1 MTLAGVASL
10 FVAHDYLEPPQ
21 LAEKV
26 GRPPFTPALA
36 RGLAWLEDGD
46 RAVEIDSGRHWG
58 YTLYGVERVGLASGM
73 RFLGKHDWYRELAAR
88 VVAAQ
93 EADGSW
99 GEEVQTSYAL
109 LFLARGRH
117 PILMNKLRFDGF
129 WANRPRDVANLAR
142 FASRELERPLNW
154 QVVNIERDWTDWNES
169 PILYLSSHEAPKF
182 TDEQVEKIRQ
192 FVAAGGLL
200 YTQADSGAGA
210 FDQWARELAK
220 RLWPEYPMTP
230 LAGDHPVYSML
241 YRIEPLLPPL
251 MGVSNGVRALMIH
264 SPQDVSMAWQQRMEK
279 TRQVSFKLGVNLFLY
294 AAGKADLR
302 NRIAD
307 HYIPEPPA
315 AGGGTIRVARLKYA
329 GGHWDPEPYAW
340 TRFARWFGWETG
352 CGVEVKGVDFDG
364 LDAGAA
370 PLAHLTGSAAFSPTE
385 DQASALRRYIDGGG
399 VLLIDCAGGSTA
411 FADSALQLLANAFP
425 DAALKPLSGAHP
437 LFHQSSAGMEE
448 LGTPEVRRYAIPL
461 LGKGAGIPE
470 TLVHGKGRVIFT
482 SLDLT
487 SALLGTNTWAIL
499 GYSPAYGQSLLKN
512 LILWTAA
519 EAAAPPPAGAPPG

>member
-1 MTLAGVASL
+1 
-10 FVAHDYLEPPQ
+10 
-21 LAEKV
+21 
-26 GRPPFTPALA
+26 
-36 RGLAWLEDGD
+36 
-46 RAVEIDSGRHWG
+46 
-58 YTLYGVERVGLASGM
+58 M

-117 PILMNKLRFDGF
+117 PVLMNKLRFEGF

-154 QVVNIERDWTDWNES
+154 QVVNIDRDWTDWNES
-169 PILYLSSHEAPKF
+169 PILYLSSHEAPKL

-192 FVAAGGLL
+192 FVEAGGLL

-210 FDQWARELAK
+210 FDQWARELAR
-220 RLWPEYPMTP
+220 RLWPQYPIAP
-230 LAGDHPVYSML
+230 PGADHPIYSML
-241 YRIEPLLPPL
+241 YKIEPPLPPL
-251 MGVSNGVRALMIH
+251 LAVSNGVRALMIH
-264 SPQDVSMAWQQRMEK
+264 SPQDLSMAWQQRMEK
-279 TRQVSFKLGVNLFLY
+279 TRQPVFRLGVNLFLY

-315 AGGGTIRVARLKYA
+315 PSGGAMSVARLRYA

-352 CGVEVKGVDFDG
+352 CGLDVKPIDLAE
-364 LDAGAA
+364 LDLHIA
-370 PLAHLTGSAAFSPTE
+370 PLAHLTGSMEFSPTD
-385 DQASALRRYIDGGG
+385 DQAVALRCYIDAGG

-411 FADSALQLLANAFP
+411 FAGSAIQLLAKAFP
-425 DAALKPLSGAHP
+425 DVALKPLPDDHP
-437 LFHQSSAGMEE
+437 ILHASSAGMVE
-448 LGTPEVRRYAIPL
+448 LGTPELRRYAIPL
-461 LGKGAGIPE
+461 LGKGAGVPE
-470 TLVHGKGRVIFT
+470 TFAHGKGRVVFT

-487 SALLGTNTWAIL
+487 SALLGTNTWGIA
-499 GYSPAYGQSLLKN
+499 GYSPGYAQLLLKN
-512 LILWTAA
+512 VVLWTAR
-519 EAAAPPPAGAPPG
+519 